1 MNQFKTLGLFFRQY
15 LFQIFLVTL
24 GLYLIKVGYTP
35 DEKANLPQ
43 NGWFKA
49 GGFAVLGAGIVST
62 LYVAGIIN
70 KIIHNAFM
78 YLVLPVGV
86 VAFAYLDFRSINDE
100 IKFRAMQKEIQR
112 EIKQRL
118 RDIRDAQVEF
128 KNKYGKYA
136 ADFAELKKFILTDKT
151 ITVKKIGD
159 IPDKITQ
166 EMLDSLGLEQAPD
179 KGLTEVQAW
188 ILSKKGVIKGFARD
202 TTYQSVMELLFTNEK
217 ARATRSADS
226 KYAFNIDSLDI
237 VPFTGGKGK
246 FQMKTDFLTKNNMQV
261 PVFLVMELETI
272 NKDTLLVGSLTEA
285 STSGNWGE

>member
-1 MNQFKTLGLFFRQY
+1 MY
-15 LFQIFLVTL
+15 LF
-24 GLYLIKVGYTP
+24 
-35 DEKANLPQ
+35 LP
-43 NGWFKA
+43 
-49 GGFAVLGAGIVST
+49 I
-62 LYVAGIIN
+62 
-70 KIIHNAFM
+70 
-78 YLVLPVGV
+78 GV
-86 VAFAYLDFRSINDE
+86 FVFGYLDFRSINDE

-166 EMLDSLGLEQAPD
+166 EMLDSLGLKEAPE

-226 KYAFNIDSLDI
+226 EYAFNIDSLDI